1 MKDYI
6 AMSISEMEC
15 DDVTFEIDFE
25 AWTDTSGPGSDESYI
40 EVKKATLWCGKLNI
54 DVTELMQRSS
64 DVCAV
69 IYNYLDETSGD

>member
-54 DVTELMQRSS
+54 DVTELMQRSQ
-64 DVCAV
+64 DLPLLIEA
-69 IYNYLDETSGD
+69 YLDQTSGD

>member
-1 MKDYI
+1 MNDYI

-54 DVTELMQRSS
+54 DVTELMQRSQ
-64 DVCAV
+64 DLPLLIEA
-69 IYNYLDETSGD
+69 YLDQTSGD

>member
-6 AMSISEMEC
+6 ALSISEMEC

-54 DVTELMQRSS
+54 DVTELMQRSQ
-64 DVCAV
+64 DLPLLIEA
-69 IYNYLDETSGD
+69 YLDQTSGD

>member
-1 MKDYI
+1 MKHFI

-54 DVTELMQRSS
+54 DVTELMQCSQ
-64 DVCAV
+64 DLPLIIEA
-69 IYNYLDETSGD
+69 YLDQTSGY